1 MKVDAGLCLMVFLA
15 QNFHTLKQFSAMLF
29 HICALSCRDE
39 GPFDRLSFSRAVT
52 IPWWIQLT
60 SGLELLI
67 AVGGVVLI
75 SFRLAM
81 AFKEWKQK

>member
-1 MKVDAGLCLMVFLA
+1 MNKTAIDLSVGAGA
-15 QNFHTLKQFSAMLF
+15 
-29 HICALSCRDE
+29 I
-39 GPFDRLSFSRAVT
+39 T

-60 SGLELLI
+60 SSLELLI

-81 AFKEWKQK
+81 AFKEWRQK

>member
-1 MKVDAGLCLMVFLA
+1 MNKTVVDLSVGAGA
-15 QNFHTLKQFSAMLF
+15 IS
-29 HICALSCRDE
+29 
-39 GPFDRLSFSRAVT
+39 
-52 IPWWIQLT
+52 IPWWVQLT

-67 AVGGVVLI
+67 AVGGLALI

>member
-1 MKVDAGLCLMVFLA
+1 MNKTAIVLSVGAG
-15 QNFHTLKQFSAMLF
+15 
-29 HICALSCRDE
+29 
-39 GPFDRLSFSRAVT
+39 AVT

-67 AVGGVVLI
+67 AVGGVALI

-81 AFKEWKQK
+81 AYKEWKHK